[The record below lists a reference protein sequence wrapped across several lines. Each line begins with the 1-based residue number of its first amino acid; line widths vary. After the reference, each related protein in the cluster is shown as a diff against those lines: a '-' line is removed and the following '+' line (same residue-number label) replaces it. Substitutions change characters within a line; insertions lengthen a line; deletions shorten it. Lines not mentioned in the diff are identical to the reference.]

1 MCMDKDDFALLK
13 VIAASVETIKD
24 DIKEMKASL
33 ESKVNVK
40 DFEELKNRVRATEEK
55 SEKLHNKW
63 WFASGIASAL
73 SYIFSHLLK

>member
-1 MCMDKDDFALLK
+1 MDKDDFALLK
-13 VIAASVETIKD
+13 VIASSVETIRE

-40 DFEELKNRVRATEEK
+40 ELDELKSRLKEVEEK
-55 SEKLHNKW
+55 GEKLHNKW
-63 WFASGIASAL
+63 WFASGIASAT